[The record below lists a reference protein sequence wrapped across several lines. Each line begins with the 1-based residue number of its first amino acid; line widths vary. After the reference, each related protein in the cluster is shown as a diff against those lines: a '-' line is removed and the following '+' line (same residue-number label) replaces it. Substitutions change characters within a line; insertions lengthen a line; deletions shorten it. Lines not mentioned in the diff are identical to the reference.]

1 MDTRDSVANDG
12 GAQVT
17 NMHLLGNI
25 HAAQINGHRIGGSDW
40 NNAERW

>member
-1 MDTRDSVANDG
+1 MDARDGVANDG

-25 HAAQINGHRIGGSDW
+25 HAAQINGHCVVSSGW
-40 NNAERW
+40 NNAERG

>member
-1 MDTRDSVANDG
+1 MNTRDSVANDG

-25 HAAQINGHRIGGSDW
+25 HAAQINGHRIGSGGW
-40 NNAERW
+40 NNSERG

>member
-1 MDTRDSVANDG
+1 MDTRDGVANDG

-17 NMHLLGNI
+17 NMHLLGDI
-25 HAAQINGHRIGGSDW
+25 HAAQINSHCVGSSDW